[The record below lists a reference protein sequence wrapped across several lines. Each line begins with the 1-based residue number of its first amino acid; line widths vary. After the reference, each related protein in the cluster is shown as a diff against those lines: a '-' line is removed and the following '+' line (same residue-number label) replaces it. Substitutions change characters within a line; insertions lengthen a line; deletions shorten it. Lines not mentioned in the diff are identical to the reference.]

1 MTKRQGELRKLRV
14 GASVFAM
21 KSPIHYG
28 TAIEGK
34 R

>member
-1 MTKRQGELRKLRV
+1 MTKRQGELLKLRV

-28 TAIEGK
+28 ATIEDK